1 MSGLL
6 LGGRGWKPQ
15 NPPPVSLESALLSR
29 HRRLHGQG
37 RSPREG
43 TGHATGRLQAGS
55 DNRRSRTGGSTFL
68 VINSFASSHIEAEF
82 AQPEVAQALF
92 PSSPEELSPR
102 RPSRGE
108 RQNLQAQ

>member
-1 MSGLL
+1 M
-6 LGGRGWKPQ
+6 
-15 NPPPVSLESALLSR
+15 
-29 HRRLHGQG
+29 
-37 RSPREG
+37 
-43 TGHATGRLQAGS
+43 
-55 DNRRSRTGGSTFL
+55 
-68 VINSFASSHIEAEF
+68 INSFASSHIEAEF